1 MTAVIEKLCVAVLIL
16 ATDSEVAFVVL
27 GVRLE
32 IESQGMYEKE
42 EGGSRPR
49 DSRQPNLGEVVD
61 GEQRGRIQRK

>member
-49 DSRQPNLGEVVD
+49 DSR
-61 GEQRGRIQRK
+61 